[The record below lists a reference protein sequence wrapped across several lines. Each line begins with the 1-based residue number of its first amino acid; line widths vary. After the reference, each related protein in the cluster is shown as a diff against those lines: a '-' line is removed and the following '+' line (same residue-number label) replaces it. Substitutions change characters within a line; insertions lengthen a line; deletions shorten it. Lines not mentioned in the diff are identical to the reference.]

1 MIEITNQ
8 FVHGFEA
15 AIRGMRNPLE
25 SWEKSDSKFNVDNG
39 IGVWIGANDKQLMM
53 KLVKAG
59 TDHSKFMRMIYVTAD
74 INAPL
79 YWWKEFDTY
88 RMGVEKNSCSTMHT
102 LHKRDLTLNDF
113 SIERTCERYLP
124 AFERLIDAINDA
136 RRMYLE
142 TGDTD
147 FWESMVQMLPSSFMQ
162 KRTVCMSY
170 QAIRNM
176 YHARKHHKLKEWRE
190 FCAWAWQLPVS
201 ELITGEFCDD

>member
-1 MIEITNQ
+1 MIEITRQ
-8 FVHGFEA
+8 EVTGFEA

-124 AFERLIDAINDA
+124 TVERLIADINDA

-190 FCAWAWQLPVS
+190 LCAWAWQLPVS